1 MSDTLPDQLGA
12 RDQGVDVA
20 AWELLLA
27 GVDVAAWELLLAG
40 VDVAAWELLL
50 YIIVRVILLL
60 GTRSGGCDT
69 MHRIGY

>member
-12 RDQGVDVA
+12 RDQ
-20 AWELLLA
+20 

-69 MHRIGY
+69 IHRIGY